1 MKEEYL
7 YDYLTSSDFDKE
19 LKRVNAKIKY
29 VNTLKSIIYSLVV
42 VSAFSILIA
51 FIFIQVLQIS
61 GKSME
66 PTLHDNN
73 VVLVFKNKNVKN
85 NDVIAFY
92 QGNKILIK
100 RVIASA
106 GSWVKIDDKGNV
118 YVDDV
123 LLDEPYISKKTLGN
137 VDIEFPYQVPP
148 ESYFVLGDERE
159 SSNDSRISQ
168 IGPISKDDV
177 IGKVFL
183 TFWPIKNFS
192 FVK

>member
-1 MKEEYL
+1 MKKEYL
-7 YDYLTSSDFDKE
+7 YDYLTSKDFEKE
-19 LKRVNAKIKY
+19 LNRVNAKTKY
-29 VNTLKSIIYSLVV
+29 INTLKSIIYSLVV

-73 VVLVFKNKNVKN
+73 VVLVLKNKNVKN

-177 IGKVFL
+177 IGKVFF

>member
-1 MKEEYL
+1 MKKEYL
-7 YDYLTSSDFDKE
+7 YDYLTSKDFEKE
-19 LKRVNAKIKY
+19 LNRVNAKTKY
-29 VNTLKSIIYSLVV
+29 INTLKSIIYSLVV

-73 VVLVFKNKNVKN
+73 VVLVLKNKNVKN